1 MLMNIGGDVSIA
13 SSDFFVWAA
22 AIQYPAMFLTFS
34 ELPFI
39 KISIWL
45 AIPVDFLFLPITVK
59 SESRSV
65 T

>member
-1 MLMNIGGDVSIA
+1 MLMNIGGDINIA
-13 SSDFFVWAA
+13 SSDFVWAA
-22 AIQYPAMFLTFS
+22 VIQTKFLTFS

>member
-1 MLMNIGGDVSIA
+1 MLMNIGGDINIA
-13 SSDFFVWAA
+13 SFDFCLGCCDSGHVS
-22 AIQYPAMFLTFS
+22 FS

>member
-1 MLMNIGGDVSIA
+1 MNIGGDIKYCLLW
-13 SSDFFVWAA
+13 FFVWAA
-22 AIQYPAMFLTFS
+22 AIQYQARFLTFS

-39 KISIWL
+39 KICLWL
-45 AIPVDFLFLPITVK
+45 AIPVDFLFLPTTVK

>member
-1 MLMNIGGDVSIA
+1 MNIGGDVNIA
-13 SSDFFVWAA
+13 SFDFVWAA
-22 AIQYPAMFLTFS
+22 VIQAKFLTFS